1 MFNFNNIEEVE
12 EDYNSFISSNIIGLN
27 INSISDDDYIFEEK
41 NNDFNFETAN
51 ILKEIFEKNT
61 IVQENDETNEKTNK
75 INFKVNKDISLLNKK
90 RNRNNDDN
98 NLNNFEE
105 NGKQN
110 NNFSIININIESDN
124 KDISIN
130 KNEKH
135 NIYWDD
141 NIINKI
147 KGYLFN
153 HFIIDLVEKNLI
165 KKDLQLKKLPNK
177 TFIADLNKKKNEKL
191 FKMKM
196 ADILCQEKIS
206 SKYSNFDKYEN
217 RKIIDKIYQE
227 KKERNVIKILEL
239 TLEELLIIFRR
250 KLNDPKDIK
259 KLKEIKYKIIGLDLL
274 DNNNRYKDIE
284 YFIEEDIKKRYIEPD
299 EYIKKFKSLCL
310 GYQKWFYNKKGRA
323 ARKK

>member
-27 INSISDDDYIFEEK
+27 INSISEDDYIFEEK
-41 NNDFNFETAN
+41 NNDFNFERAN
-51 ILKEIFEKNT
+51 IFKEIFEKNT

-98 NLNNFEE
+98 NLNNLEE

-110 NNFSIININIESDN
+110 NNISINNINIESDN

-165 KKDLQLKKLPNK
+165 NKDLQLKKLPNK

-217 RKIIDKIYQE
+217 RKIIDKIYEE
-227 KKERNVIKILEL
+227 KKERNVIKIFEL
-239 TLEELLIIFRR
+239 TFEELFIIFRR
-250 KLNDPKDIK
+250 KLNNSEDSKKLEDIK
-259 KLKEIKYKIIGLDLL
+259 NKIKGLDLL
-274 DNNNRYKDIE
+274 EESNKYEDIQ
-284 YFIEEDIKKRYIEPD
+284 YFINLMDDERYID
-299 EYIKKFKSLCL
+299 KFKKVCL
-310 GYQKWFYNKKGRA
+310 DYERRFNC
-323 ARKK
+323 